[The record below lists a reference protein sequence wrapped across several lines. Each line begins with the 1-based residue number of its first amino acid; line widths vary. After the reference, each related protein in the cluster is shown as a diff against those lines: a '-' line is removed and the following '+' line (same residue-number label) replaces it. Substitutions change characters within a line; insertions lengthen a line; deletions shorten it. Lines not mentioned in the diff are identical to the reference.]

1 MRCLLSVH
9 SLFLTT
15 ATRIQVALAVAL
27 PASSLCINR
36 LLYRVA
42 TMKSA
47 ETTDAENRRIV
58 IIDFLIGVGIPAL
71 QMFLREYLAIRL
83 LLVVYADEIEYVV
96 AENRYNIFED
106 IGPFPSIWDTL
117 PTFFLVLVWP
127 VAIGAVSLFYCGEY
141 S

>member
-15 ATRIQVALAVAL
+15 ATHVQVALGVAL

-36 LLYRVA
+36 LLYRIA

-47 ETTDAENRRIV
+47 ETTYAENRRII
-58 IIDFLIGVGIPAL
+58 IIDLLIGVGIPVL
-71 QMFLREYLAIRL
+71 QMVLRECLAIRL

-96 AENRYNIFED
+96 AANRYIIFED
-106 IGPFPSIWDTL
+106 IGPFPSMWDTL
-117 PTFFLVLVWP
+117 PTFFLVLAWP